1 MDNQVNDEVRQ
12 YLDQHPEIAAT
23 WGIPNAKS
31 LARITFI
38 LLNTLLIVLIV
49 GVFVYFSTASF
60 EMVNNQTSGLII
72 VIILA
77 YVVSAVRIFQLR
89 AERRDLV
96 EFRPFLRQ
104 RLTGNPETDAEA
116 QMQAEEDFDWTS
128 NKFTYVCRM
137 IGIAGLVILGINTY
151 QVGVQDI
158 GRTLL
163 FDGAILV
170 YLIGAAWNN
179 FAFKAELL
187 ELELVERTDKTLQ
200 YQKAHPRTVALP
212 DSNDDD
218 DEDW

>member
-163 FDGAILV
+163 FDGAILA

>member
-12 YLDQHPEIAAT
+12 YLNQHPEVVET
-23 WGIPNAKS
+23 WGIPSAKR
-31 LARITFI
+31 LARMTFI

-49 GVFVYFSTASF
+49 GVFAYFSMASF
-60 EMVNNQTSGLII
+60 ETVNNQPSGLII

-77 YVVSAVRIFQLR
+77 YIVSAVRIFQLR

-96 EFRPFLRQ
+96 RFRPFLQQ
-104 RLTGNPETDAEA
+104 RLTGNPETDVEA

-128 NKFTYVCRM
+128 NKFTYICRM

-170 YLIGAAWNN
+170 YLIGAVWNN

-187 ELELVERTDKTLQ
+187 ELELVERTSKTLQ
-200 YQKAHPRTVALP
+200 YQKAHPRAVALP
-212 DSNDDD
+212 DAND
-218 DEDW
+218 DEDEDW

>member
-212 DSNDDD
+212 DSNDD
-218 DEDW
+218 EDW